1 MLIVILHKN
10 EEEKKLIINF
20 WKENFYFE
28 SYQSYHKG
36 YGYLTDYGY
45 IYYCLSDVEKHNWN
59 RGEIYLTSE
68 RHFNDM
74 MKYDIF
80 SKYIVNVS
88 IDKLNDKGLFE
99 ELAFCL
105 FTPGSKAINGD
116 KAVRDLKSKNLL
128 LAGSK
133 CLIAR
138 RLRGV
143 VRFHNNKASYLV
155 EARKTFIKKS
165 KLSIKKKLIS
175 DEPLAIREWLAKNIK
190 GLGFKEA
197 SHFLRNVGLGENLAI
212 LDTHIFKNLKK
223 YNLIDKIPKAVS
235 SKQYLDIECKMR
247 EFSNKVH
254 IPLDE
259 LDLLFWSNQ
268 TGYIFK

>member
-1 MLIVILHKN
+1 MARLDPLIKQYQKN
-10 EEEKKLIINF
+10 KLNIKKRL
-20 WKENFYFE
+20 K
-28 SYQSYHKG
+28 S
-36 YGYLTDYGY
+36 
-45 IYYCLSDVEKHNWN
+45 
-59 RGEIYLTSE
+59 
-68 RHFNDM
+68 FN
-74 MKYDIF
+74 KIG
-80 SKYIVNVS
+80 
-88 IDKLNDKGLFE
+88 KLNDKGLFE

-116 KAVRDLKSKNLL
+116 KAVRDLKSKDLL
-128 LAGSK
+128 FIGSK
-133 CLIAR
+133 CLIAK

-155 EARKTFIKKS
+155 EARKIFINKS
-165 KLSIKKKLIS
+165 KLSIKKRLIS

-197 SHFLRNVGLGENLAI
+197 SHFLRNIGLGKGLAI
-212 LDTHIFKNLKK
+212 LDTHILKNLKK
-223 YNLIDKIPKAVS
+223 YNVIDNIPNTLS
-235 SKQYLDIECKMR
+235 PKQYLNMECKMR

-268 TGYIFK
+268 TGFIFK

>member
-1 MLIVILHKN
+1 MARLDFLIKEYQKN
-10 EEEKKLIINF
+10 KLNIKKRL
-20 WKENFYFE
+20 K
-28 SYQSYHKG
+28 S
-36 YGYLTDYGY
+36 
-45 IYYCLSDVEKHNWN
+45 
-59 RGEIYLTSE
+59 
-68 RHFNDM
+68 FN
-74 MKYDIF
+74 K
-80 SKYIVNVS
+80 

-175 DEPLAIREWLAKNIK
+175 DEPLVTREWLVKNIK

-197 SHFLRNVGLGENLAI
+197 SHFLRNIGLGKGLAI
-212 LDTHIFKNLKK
+212 LDTHILKSLKK
-223 YNLIDKIPKAVS
+223 YNLIDKVPESISP
-235 SKQYLDIECKMR
+235 KQYLNMEYKMR
-247 EFSNKVH
+247 EFSNKVY

>member
-1 MLIVILHKN
+1 MVRLDSLIKEYQKN
-10 EEEKKLIINF
+10 KLNIKKRL
-20 WKENFYFE
+20 K
-28 SYQSYHKG
+28 S
-36 YGYLTDYGY
+36 
-45 IYYCLSDVEKHNWN
+45 
-59 RGEIYLTSE
+59 
-68 RHFNDM
+68 FN
-74 MKYDIF
+74 K
-80 SKYIVNVS
+80 

-116 KAVRDLKSKNLL
+116 RAVRDLKSKNLL

-133 CLIAR
+133 CLIAK

-143 VRFHNNKASYLV
+143 VRFHNNKALYLV

-165 KLSIKKKLIS
+165 KFSIKKKLIS
-175 DEPLAIREWLAKNIK
+175 DEPLVIREWLVENIK

-197 SHFLRNVGLGENLAI
+197 SHFLRNIGLGKGLAI
-212 LDTHIFKNLKK
+212 LDTHILKSLKK
-223 YNLIDKIPKAVS
+223 YNLIDKVPESISP
-235 SKQYLDIECKMR
+235 KQYLNMEYKMR

-268 TGYIFK
+268 TGYVFK